1 MCCILGGS
9 GEAVNAELG
18 ELNVVFTAEQIAAR
32 VRELADKISGDYR
45 GRILYAVC
53 VLENGFVFMADLVRA
68 LEVPV
73 VCQFVKPERREVE
86 HGAEI
91 FFSPDV
97 TVKGKDVLLVE
108 GIVQSGVTQEF
119 LMRNLTA
126 RGAVSVKLATLLDKQ
141 AERRVALQADYSG
154 YTLGDSFVLGYGLGS
169 PLLGRNLPY
178 VANATQA
185 HAAAPG

>member
-1 MCCILGGS
+1 M
-9 GEAVNAELG
+9 NAELG
-18 ELNVVFTAEQIAAR
+18 ELKVVFTAEQIAAR

-45 GRILYAVC
+45 GRTVYAVC

-68 LEVPV
+68 LDVPV
-73 VCQFVKPERREVE
+73 VCQFMKPETREVE

-91 FFSPDV
+91 FFSPEV
-97 TVKGKDVLLVE
+97 NVQGKDVLLVE

-119 LMRNLTA
+119 LMRNLAA

-154 YTLGDSFVLGYGLGS
+154 YALGESYVLGYGLGS

-178 VANATQA
+178 VASAAQAPATA
-185 HAAAPG
+185 TG